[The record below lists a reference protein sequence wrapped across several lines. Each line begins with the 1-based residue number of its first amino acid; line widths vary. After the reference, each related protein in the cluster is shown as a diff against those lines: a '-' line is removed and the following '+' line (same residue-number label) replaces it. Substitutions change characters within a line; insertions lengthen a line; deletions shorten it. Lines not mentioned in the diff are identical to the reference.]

1 VVKRATIGRAAG
13 RAGLRAASV
22 DRVEAAFF
30 DLDKTVIARAS
41 MVAFGRPLYRE
52 GLVSRWLLLR
62 ALYGQLV
69 YLYFGAGED
78 RILRMR
84 DSVVRLTR
92 GWDQARVRAIVRE
105 TLEEVID
112 PIVYDEAIALLR
124 EHQAQGRRVYLVSAS
139 PDEIVEP
146 LAGYLDVDGFIGTR
160 SRIDENGRYA
170 GEIEFYA
177 YGPHKAEA
185 ILDVAT
191 REGIDLAASYA
202 YSDSATDI
210 PMLEVVGHPVA
221 VNPDRELA
229 RTALARGWEVQTF
242 SNRVRLRDRVN
253 MPGPV
258 PTAMVGGG
266 LATVAAG
273 LITWWW
279 LRREPTPPPP
289 LGRKSAWGRASARP
303 AAGAAGSRLGAAA
316 GRTRRSAPSSPPPR
330 PEQRARRAAAA
341 SSWRPS
347 LLRFDRSRGG
357 AKRRPSPAA

>member
-1 VVKRATIGRAAG
+1 
-13 RAGLRAASV
+13 
-22 DRVEAAFF
+22 
-30 DLDKTVIARAS
+30 

-112 PIVYDEAIALLR
+112 PIVYEEAIALLR
-124 EHQAQGRRVYLVSAS
+124 EHQAQGRRVYLVTAS
-139 PDEIVEP
+139 PEEIVEP
-146 LAGYLDVDGFIGTR
+146 LAGYLDVDGYIGTR

-242 SNRVRLRDRVN
+242 SNRVRLRERVN

-279 LRREPTPPPP
+279 LRREPASPAPPA
-289 LGRKSAWGRASARP
+289 RKSTWGRALTRP
-303 AAGAAGSRLGAAA
+303 AAGVAGAWLGAA
-316 GRTRRSAPSSPPPR
+316 GNLRTRPRPSAPSSPPPR

-341 SSWRPS
+341 SSWRPT
-347 LLRFDRSRGG
+347 LLRSDRRRAR
-357 AKRRPSPAA
+357 AKRRRAPAV